1 MAQNNPHEAGINA
14 FVGTETG
21 LLKSATI
28 GNKSVRNHP
37 DEMNYGKPF
46 SILGMCWDDK
56 NPKRFHMGL
65 RNLMVKT
72 YDTEERRYGI
82 VKFFNTIDLHK
93 NLTSQIS
100 FVLKVLPKS
109 NKIISKNQF

>member
-1 MAQNNPHEAGINA
+1 MAQNDSHEAGINA

-28 GNKSVRNHP
+28 ANKSVRNHP

-46 SILGMCWDDK
+46 SILGMCWDSQ
-56 NPKRFHMGL
+56 NTKRFHMGL

-72 YDTEERRYGI
+72 YDTEERKYGI
-82 VKFFNTIDLHK
+82 VKFLTQLTLNK
-93 NLTSQIS
+93 NLSQIC
-100 FVLKVLPKS
+100 F
-109 NKIISKNQF
+109 I